1 MDVKVEDGKLVV
13 TVPVSDEDGV
23 RKLVGA
29 LGLNTVLTALLGLK
43 PVAPATKP
51 GPKSGPKPTVPP
63 GEPKV

>member
-13 TVPVSDEDGV
+13 TVSVSDEDGV

-29 LGLNTVLTALLGLK
+29 LGMNTLLTALLGLK

-51 GPKSGPKPTVPP
+51 GPKPKTPETAA
-63 GEPKV
+63 PKV

>member
-29 LGLNTVLTALLGLK
+29 LGMSTVLTALLGLK
-43 PVAPATKP
+43 PVTPAMKP
-51 GPKSGPKPTVPP
+51 GPKPTTAETPNPKA
-63 GEPKV
+63 

>member
-1 MDVKVEDGKLVV
+1 MHMDVKVEDGKLVV
-13 TVPVSDEDGV
+13 TVPASDEDGV

-51 GPKSGPKPTVPP
+51 GPKPKTPETPT
-63 GEPKV
+63 PKA